1 MALFATTPF
10 GILAG
15 AAFTAVLLFA
25 AIGDVRSRRIPN
37 QLVLV
42 LAVLGIIYSAVTRGP
57 LWGSLR
63 AIEGIVVGMGLWIPF
78 YALGWLG
85 AGDVKLVGAAGAWL
99 GPMETIEG
107 SFIAALL
114 GALLA
119 LLWMLRSRGL
129 KHAVETLGVAT
140 TMPSVLAETS
150 PKISDRRRSL
160 PYSVPLVVGALCAA
174 WLPGLLFG

>member
-1 MALFATTPF
+1 MGLFATTPL
-10 GILAG
+10 GMLAG
-15 AAFTAVLLFA
+15 TGFSAVLVFA
-25 AIGDVRSRRIPN
+25 AIGDVRTRRIPN
-37 QLVLV
+37 RLV
-42 LAVLGIIYSAVTRGP
+42 LALALLGFLYSALKGGP
-57 LWGSLR
+57 VWGSLR
-63 AIEGIVVGMGLWIPF
+63 ALEGLLVGMGLWLPF

-99 GPMETIEG
+99 GPIETIEA

-129 KHAVETLGVAT
+129 RNAVETLGVAT
-140 TMPSVLAETS
+140 TLPSVLTES
-150 PKISDRRRSL
+150 SKISDRKRSL

-174 WLPGLLFG
+174 WLPGMLFG